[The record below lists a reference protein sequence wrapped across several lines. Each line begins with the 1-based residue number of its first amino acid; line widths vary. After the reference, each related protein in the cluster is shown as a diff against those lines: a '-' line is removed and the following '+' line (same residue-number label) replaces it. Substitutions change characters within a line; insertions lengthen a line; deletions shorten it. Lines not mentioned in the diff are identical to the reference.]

1 MTNFN
6 RRQFIQA
13 SAASLLLGGAR
24 LSASTAN
31 PARLSGSGKQVRVE
45 GEDYNWEWSAE
56 NDRFRFIDKK
66 GRVMAEGTLQPAV
79 VVQAAGQHGARRCTP
94 GRVAKWDVKDNL
106 LTIVYEGVNGSAKA
120 SLAWRFDGD
129 GAWLDPVSYE
139 STGAEDV
146 VSLHY
151 FAQGTGE
158 AAKPALEHNFL
169 VHPGI
174 SESSEISPIIHAEMG
189 LHLTSWLG
197 HGSPGP
203 GLVQQ
208 WALPVHYFCGFH
220 RNTSSINLQGALKEH
235 LSDAFC
241 CGLAE
246 LPAGD
251 LYLETDSGRQSI
263 IVRYEGDVWGHLRSP
278 GRLSLGARLY
288 WAMGANYYEAIRHYY
303 LGLVKAG
310 VISKKTN
317 SPHKNAIAATPQ
329 FNSWGAEVAADKE
342 IAGFDEPLFDS
353 IFEGLKASGMKA
365 GMFVFD
371 MKWQGKYGELG
382 PSPERFPHFDQIL
395 DRVRA
400 EGYKLG
406 FWTAFLRCEDPR
418 DLGLTPAHMLHKP
431 DGTPYIAKE
440 GSAQY
445 YLIDF
450 TQPEVAKVLGDVSRQ
465 FVQRYKPDLIKF
477 DFGYELPLLSEAAPK
492 DMSLAGERLLLK
504 GVEVLVKA
512 LREVNPDIVVIYYS
526 LSPLFIDVFDQH
538 SPDDLFLCEGDYDL
552 EANRRFF
559 FSSLLG
565 ELGMPTYGSGG
576 YDWPTMPS
584 IWFDSAP
591 IGTLGSLNSFSGD
604 EQDTGATP
612 DRVSKYN
619 GLANLLRSSN
629 VFSIEPLDAGDYAS
643 PTRGARTSSWVRREN
658 GEVVLVA
665 LRKHRLEGGPGTGKY
680 QNILETNATVVVAS
694 KTAEGISRASRL
706 GVVPYGDGELTL
718 QREDQS
724 STAARVTEHSFGGG
738 TRQNEVSIQAGKLK
752 LSLRERADDG
762 TPIEWIEV
770 EIKQASFAKST
781 WGFLPSR
788 S

>member
-1 MTNFN
+1 MINFN

-13 SAASLLLGGAR
+13 SAATLLLGGAR
-24 LSASTAN
+24 LSAGSAN
-31 PARLSGSGKQVRVE
+31 PARVSQSGKLVRVE
-45 GEDYNWEWSAE
+45 GENYNWEWSGE
-56 NDRFRFIDKK
+56 NDRFRFTDKQ
-66 GRVMAEGTLQPAV
+66 GRVMAEGSLQPAV
-79 VVQAAGQHGARRCTP
+79 VVQAVGHRGVRRCTP
-94 GRVAKWDVKDNL
+94 GKVAKWDVKDNRV
-106 LTIVYEGVNGSAKA
+106 TVAYEGVNRSAKVA
-120 SLAWRFDGD
+120 LAWRFDSD

-139 STGAEDV
+139 STAADDV

-158 AAKPALEHNFL
+158 TAKPALEHNFL

-197 HGSPGP
+197 HGSPSP
-203 GLVQQ
+203 GLGQQ
-208 WALPVHYFCGFH
+208 WGLPVHYFCGFH
-220 RNTSSINLQGALKEH
+220 RNTGTINLKGALKEH

-251 LYLETDSGRQSI
+251 MFLEADSGRQSI
-263 IVRYEGDVWGHLRSP
+263 IIRYESDVWGHLRGP
-278 GRLSLGARLY
+278 GRLQLGAQLY
-288 WAMGANYYEAIRHYY
+288 WATGANYYEAIRHYY

-317 SPHKNAIAATPQ
+317 SAHKNEIVATPQ
-329 FNSWGAEVAADKE
+329 FNSWGAEVNVGKE
-342 IAGFDEPLFDS
+342 VAGFDEPTFNAIFD
-353 IFEGLKASGMKA
+353 GMKASGMKP

-371 MKWQGKYGELG
+371 QKWLGKYGELD
-382 PSPERFPHFDQIL
+382 PSPERFPHFDQCL
-395 DRVRA
+395 ERVRSA
-400 EGYKLG
+400 GYRLG

-431 DGTPYIAKE
+431 DGTPYTTKE
-440 GSAQY
+440 GAAEY
-445 YLIDF
+445 YMIDF
-450 TQPEVAKVLGDVSRQ
+450 TQPEVARVLGDMARR

-477 DFGYELPLLSEAAPK
+477 DFGYELPLLSQAAPK

-591 IGTLGSLNSFSGD
+591 IGTLGSLNGFAGD
-604 EQDTGATP
+604 EQDTEATP
-612 DRVSKYN
+612 DRVAKYN

-665 LRKHRLEGGPGTGKY
+665 LRKQQLQGGPGTGKVR
-680 QNILETNATVVVAS
+680 NILEADASVVVAS
-694 KTAEGISRASRL
+694 KTAAGISRASRI
-706 GVVPYGDGELTL
+706 GVVPYGDGELIL

-724 STAARVTEHSFGGG
+724 STEAKLTEHAFGGQV
-738 TRQNEVSIQAGKLK
+738 RESAVAIQGGK
-752 LSLRERADDG
+752 LSLPIREHAADG
-762 TPIEWIEV
+762 TPIEWIEI
-770 EIKQASFAKST
+770 EIKPA
-781 WGFLPSR
+781 
-788 S
+788 

>member
-1 MTNFN
+1 MDNFN
-6 RRQFIQA
+6 RRRFIQA
-13 SAASLLLGGAR
+13 SVASLLMGGMR
-24 LSASTAN
+24 MSASTAN
-31 PARLSGSGKQVRVE
+31 PAAVHESGKQVGAE
-45 GEDYNWEWSAE
+45 GEAYNWEWSGE

-66 GRVMAEGTLQPAV
+66 GRVMAEGPLQPAV
-79 VVQAAGQHGARRCTP
+79 IVQTVGQHGIHRCSLGKVAR
-94 GRVAKWDVKDNL
+94 WDVKGNC
-106 LTIVYEGVNGSAKA
+106 LTVEYEAVNGSAKA
-120 SLAWRFDGD
+120 TLAWRFDGD
-129 GAWLDPVSYE
+129 GAWLDPVDYE
-139 STGAEDV
+139 SSMSEDV
-146 VSLHY
+146 VALHY
-151 FAQGTGE
+151 FAQGTGA

-174 SESSEISPIIHAEMG
+174 SESSEISPIIHSEMG

-197 HGSPGP
+197 HGSPSP

-208 WALPVHYFCGFH
+208 WGLPVHYFCGFH
-220 RNTSSINLQGALKEH
+220 RNTTSINLKGALKEH

-251 LYLETDSGRQSI
+251 MFLETDSGRQSVI
-263 IVRYEGDVWGHLRSP
+263 IRYESDVWGHLRGP
-278 GRLSLGARLY
+278 GRLRLGAQLY
-288 WAMGANYYEAIRHYY
+288 WAMGANYYEAIRQYY
-303 LGLVKAG
+303 LGLVRAG
-310 VISKKTN
+310 IISKKIN
-317 SPHKNAIAATPQ
+317 SPHKNAVVATPQ
-329 FNSWGAEVAADKE
+329 FNSWGAEVTMGKE
-342 IAGFDEPLFDS
+342 VAGFDEPTFNA
-353 IFEGLKASGMKA
+353 IFEGLQASGMKP

-371 MKWQGKYGELG
+371 QKWLGKYGELD
-382 PSPERFPHFDQIL
+382 PSAERFPHFERCL
-395 DRVRA
+395 EKVRSA
-400 EGYKLG
+400 GYRLG

-418 DLGLTPAHMLHKP
+418 DLGLTPAHMLHKL
-431 DGTPYIAKE
+431 DGSPYIATE
-440 GSAQY
+440 GSTQY

-450 TQPEVAKVLGDVSRQ
+450 TQPEVAKVLGDVARQ

-504 GVEVLVKA
+504 GVQVLVKA

-612 DRVSKYN
+612 DRVAKYN
-619 GLANLLRSSN
+619 GLTNLLRSSN

-643 PTRGARTSSWVRREN
+643 PTRGARTSSWVRRER
-658 GEVVLVA
+658 GEVVLLA
-665 LRKHRLEGGPGTGKY
+665 LRQDRLEGGSGTGKY
-680 QNILETNATVVVAS
+680 QNIIETNTSVVVAS
-694 KTAEGISRASRL
+694 RTAEGINRTSHLA
-706 GVVPYGDGELTL
+706 VVPYGDGELGL
-718 QREDQS
+718 QRKDGT
-724 STAARVTEHSFGGG
+724 STKAKVTEHLFGGG
-738 TRQNEVSIQAGKLK
+738 AGQSEVAIRAGKLT
-752 LSLRERADDG
+752 LPLRERAADG
-762 TPIEWIEV
+762 TPVEWIEV
-770 EIKQASFAKST
+770 EIIQA
-781 WGFLPSR
+781 
-788 S
+788 

>member
-6 RRQFIQA
+6 RRQFMQV
-13 SAASLLLGGAR
+13 SAATMLLGGAR
-24 LSASTAN
+24 LRASTAN
-31 PARLSGSGKQVRVE
+31 PARVSESGKQVRVE
-45 GEDYNWEWSAE
+45 AESYNWEWSAE

-66 GRVMAEGTLQPAV
+66 GRVMAEGSLQPAV
-79 VVQAAGQHGARRCTP
+79 VVQAVGQHGVRHCTP
-94 GRVAKWDVKDNL
+94 GKVATWEVKDNG
-106 LTIVYEGVNGSAKA
+106 LTVVYDGVNGSAKV

-139 STGAEDV
+139 SSGAEDV

-174 SESSEISPIIHAEMG
+174 SESSEISPIIHSEMG

-197 HGSPGP
+197 HGSPSP

-220 RNTSSINLQGALKEH
+220 RNASSINLKGALKEH

-251 LYLETDSGRQSI
+251 LFLETDSGRQSVI
-263 IVRYEGDVWGHLRSP
+263 IRYESDVWGHLRGP

-317 SPHKNAIAATPQ
+317 SPHKNDIVATPQ
-329 FNSWGAEVAADKE
+329 FNSWGAEVALGKE
-342 IAGFDEPLFDS
+342 VAGFDEPTFNTMFD
-353 IFEGLKASGMKA
+353 GLKASGMKP

-371 MKWQGKYGELG
+371 QKWLGKYGELD
-382 PSPERFPHFDQIL
+382 PSPERFPHFDRCL
-395 DRVRA
+395 ERVRSA
-400 EGYKLG
+400 GYRLG

-440 GSAQY
+440 GSTQY

-450 TQPEVAKVLGDVSRQ
+450 TQPEVAQVLGDISRR
-465 FVQRYKPDLIKF
+465 FMQRYKPDLIKF

-612 DRVSKYN
+612 ERVAKYN
-619 GLANLLRSSN
+619 GLANLLRTSN

-658 GEVVLVA
+658 GEVVLLA
-665 LRKHRLEGGPGTGKY
+665 LRKDRLQGGSGTGKY
-680 QNILETNATVVVAS
+680 QNIIETNASVVVAS

-706 GVVPYGDGELTL
+706 GVVPYGDGQVTI
-718 QREDQS
+718 RRDDDR
-724 STAARVTEHSFGGG
+724 STVARVTEHSFGGRIEHREITMRG
-738 TRQNEVSIQAGKLK
+738 GKLR
-752 LSLRERADDG
+752 LPLTERDDNG
-762 TPIEWIEV
+762 TPIEWLEL
-770 EIKQASFAKST
+770 EIK
-781 WGFLPSR
+781 
-788 S
+788 